1 MICRKWAVKS
11 EIARPSKRRG
21 SVTVVALVVLVIL
34 AGLVGQHVRRVLMER
49 RQFRQETLNLQA
61 EKLADAGMSMAILA
75 RKKDAAWRGVTWNLP
90 SGVIHQTNSADVA
103 IQVQD
108 DICTVTVRY
117 PTNNNIFFCKVTRTR
132 KLTP

>member
-49 RQFRQETLNLQA
+49 RQFRQEILQLQA
-61 EKLADAGMSMAILA
+61 EKLADAGMDLAISA
-75 RKKDAAWRGVTWNLP
+75 RKKDAAWHGVTWNLP

-103 IQVQD
+103 IQVQEG
-108 DICTVTVRY
+108 ICTVTVRY
-117 PTNNNIFFCKVTRTR
+117 PTNNNIFFCKVSRTR

>member
-103 IQVQD
+103 IQVQEG
-108 DICTVTVRY
+108 ICTVTVRY
-117 PTNNNIFFCKVTRTR
+117 PTNNNIFFCKVSRTR